1 MTADQ
6 HAIAEREQI
15 EITGKFQHLKEIC
28 RDCSQEDLKK
38 LDAAIRFAEA
48 QYEGRR
54 KQSGESLLLHG
65 LSVAIIVADEIGLR
79 AGSVIASLLHDII
92 ESPDENCD
100 QVEAQ
105 FGNDVATIVRGFKKI
120 SSFHSDKV
128 RLQSDNFRSLFL
140 SMIDDVRI
148 IFIKMAHRLHDMRN
162 FDKLPDNL
170 KKTFLNDVQF
180 LYIPIAHRLGLYQIK
195 AQLEDLSLKY
205 LQPDAYT
212 QIASRLDESR
222 EQQEKYISQFIKPVV
237 AQLNDAAFEFEILSR
252 AKTITSIKKKMEKQG
267 VSLDQ
272 IYDLFAIRVVLK
284 NVLTPDEERFLD
296 SFKDELTSHGDPR
309 NVRKTRKPKEKDDEG
324 DDRELATYKQ
334 TENKKEQML
343 LDEIKEQERK
353 AFECRRKRYMNLLN
367 KEKTACWQTYSI
379 ITNIYQ
385 PNPKRLRDWITTPKD
400 SGYESLHTTVLG
412 PLDRWVEVQIR
423 TERMDAEA
431 ELGNAAHWRYK
442 EAAYGKNVDRWMLD
456 VRNVLETLGAHQLD
470 DRNTAKIDT
479 ESDRI
484 YVFTPT
490 GDLRELKNGATVLDF
505 AFEIHTDVGSKCIG
519 GKINGKIVPIR
530 HRLKNGDQVE
540 IVTAKNQHPHP
551 DWLNVVVT
559 SKAKNR
565 INRSLREAKF
575 KEAEV
580 GKDILHRKFRN
591 WKIEINERELARI
604 LKYFNFRKP
613 VDLYYNIAIEKVDL
627 QEIKL
632 LFKTP
637 EEIEERIEKADTDF
651 DFEEQIESQSEKD
664 HGYITIDSGVSQLN
678 YSLAKCCN
686 PIAGDRIFAFVTVNQ
701 GIKIHRYDCPNAK
714 DLLTRFD
721 YRVRKARWQESK
733 NMKFFITNLRIVG
746 NDRVGLVNEITKAI
760 SEDLKT
766 NMKSISF
773 QSQGSSFEGLIKVQV
788 RNAEHLGYL
797 KQKLLKIK
805 GVIKVGRFD

>member
-1 MTADQ
+1 MITDQ
-6 HAIAEREQI
+6 HAITEIELD
-15 EITGKFQHLKEIC
+15 EITSKFHHLKQIC
-28 RDCSQEDLKK
+28 RDCSPEDLQK
-38 LDAAIRFAEA
+38 LDAAFNFAKT
-48 QYEGRR
+48 QYAGKR
-54 KQSGESLLLHG
+54 KHSGESMLMHG

-92 ESPDENCD
+92 DSPDENCD

-128 RLQSDNFRSLFL
+128 RLQSENFRSLFL

-162 FDKLPDNL
+162 YEKLPENL
-170 KKTFLNDVQF
+170 RTTFLNDVQY

-195 AQLEDLSLKY
+195 AQLEDLSLKH
-205 LQPDAYT
+205 LQPDAYAR
-212 QIASRLDESR
+212 IASRLDESR
-222 EQQEKYISQFIKPVV
+222 EQQEKYIRQFIKPV
-237 AQLNDAAFEFEILSR
+237 ATHLGDAAFEFEILSR
-252 AKTITSIKKKMEKQG
+252 AKTISSIKKKMEKQE

-284 NVLTPDEERFLD
+284 NVLTPKEERFID
-296 SFKDELTSHGDPR
+296 SFKDELASHGDSR
-309 NVRKTRKPKEKDDEG
+309 NLRKTRKLKENDDEA
-324 DDRELATYKQ
+324 DDFEQPKAKKGQNKQ
-334 TENKKEQML
+334 EQAL
-343 LDEIKEQERK
+343 IDEIREKERK
-353 AFECRRKRYMNLLN
+353 DFECKRKHYLNLLE

-423 TERMDAEA
+423 TERMDNEA

-456 VRNVLETLGAHQLD
+456 VRNVLETLGVQQLD

-490 GDLRELKNGATVLDF
+490 GDLRELKNGATILDF

-519 GKINGKIVPIR
+519 GKLNGKIVPIR
-530 HRLKNGDQVE
+530 HKLKNGDQVE

-575 KEAEV
+575 KEAEI

-591 WKIEINERELARI
+591 WKIELNERELARI

-613 VDLYYNIAIEKVDL
+613 VDLYFNIATEKVDP

-637 EEIEERIEKADTDF
+637 EEIEERIEKADADF
-651 DFEEQIESQSEKD
+651 DFEEQIETQSEKD

-678 YSLAKCCN
+678 YTLAKCCN
-686 PIAGDRIFAFVTVNQ
+686 PIAGDRIFGFVTVNQ

-714 DLLTRFD
+714 DMLTRFD
-721 YRVRKARWQESK
+721 YRVRKARWKETK

-746 NDRVGLVNEITKAI
+746 NDRVGLVNEVTKAI
-760 SEDLKT
+760 SEDLKV

-788 RNAEHLGYL
+788 RNAEHLSYL